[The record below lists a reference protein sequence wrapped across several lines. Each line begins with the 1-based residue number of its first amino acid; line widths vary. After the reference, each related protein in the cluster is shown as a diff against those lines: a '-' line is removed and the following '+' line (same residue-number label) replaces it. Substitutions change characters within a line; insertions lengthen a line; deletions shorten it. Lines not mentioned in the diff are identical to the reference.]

1 MKLIHTADL
10 HADRERA
17 GSIIIALARIADTVE
32 RESADAVVVAGDIWN
47 HAIMNV
53 EGSRFDDVLAAF
65 RRLADVAPIFM
76 VYGTPTHDAHG
87 SLEVFER
94 LSAKH
99 PIRILRPGQPVEH
112 AGAIFF
118 GVPEP
123 SLRWLVPEAD
133 TSQKAESDLRTAL
146 SSHMMAIGAKRRE
159 FTGPAI
165 LVHHGMISGSRL
177 SNGEIVEGGS
187 GIKASVDDLK
197 ATGCDYIALGDNHE
211 PQQVGASMGLQAYY
225 PGSLPSQNFGEEHE
239 AGFNVIQIVDGQTFV
254 HRITLD
260 DFPARRT
267 IRVNWVEGRPDVT
280 ITPDMVRGF
289 MVKLEI
295 SCDRGDVP
303 MIDETEMLKRLTQAG
318 AAVGSIIGIKA
329 RPTETVRFAE
339 IAEKDSPE
347 DKLALWF
354 EQSGAPITDEQRL
367 KHRQVAA
374 EVSGEGAGPRP
385 GHIELTRLVLRG
397 AVGLKDMSG
406 LDEID
411 WNLDDYPDGLVA
423 LIGSNGSGKTT
434 MVENFH
440 PWPQLLTREGTLK
453 SNFFLKDSMRDLYW
467 TDHRDG
473 AKYRAKILINGVT
486 ESADPKYFLYR
497 QETLN
502 DVYGTEHWQPI
513 GDVEGR
519 LKGYEEEI
527 NQLFGSLDL
536 FLKSAFVTQS
546 PPNGIAQIDKAKRAD
561 RMVLFSALCGLEF
574 WELYRD
580 KAKFHMDAAARKAE
594 LAESELKVLE
604 GGLADPEDLIHNI
617 HLSEDQ
623 ATTIKTELD
632 TLASQGKQK
641 ADEAASLKAK
651 ASAQI
656 VVRDQLKA
664 SEQRLEDLKSRVAM
678 AKNVLFRDHE
688 VLSNVST
695 AEAALR
701 DLESWEAAK
710 REQDTAWET
719 WRRAYDA
726 EEAQVKILR
735 DQHDE
740 TQRKA
745 RADYDEAVR
754 VHGLRL
760 RSCQSDEQQA
770 REAVSK
776 TSSVVA
782 LIDATI
788 QRYQSDL
795 SKPVEDHCALCKQ
808 LLPEDAR
815 KHVLDARTV
824 LESQLKE
831 QQSQREAA
839 LRNYQ
844 DAQTDLEKATK
855 TRADHEAAAPEKPGV
870 LSGLFIPPV
879 STVPAWDDTARPE
892 LARKIARVNISTL
905 RAQVTA
911 AGVARDQ
918 RSAHELALKNAETD
932 LTVEESRAEELR
944 AGLDQDVI
952 DQCNAADAEVERLR
966 QAWAAANSQL
976 GAAQERVKAA
986 KEAVQDRDKKDAE
999 LAQRRTDLE
1008 TLHKGAAV
1016 WDALR
1021 YAYSD
1026 KGVQALEL
1034 DALAPSISSTANAL
1048 LEIFG
1053 SVFRIEFQTTRIS
1066 GSGKAAKQVEDLL
1079 IQVMNQETGKSREI
1093 SLLSGGERVWVLRAL
1108 YDAFGLIRAK
1118 NSDVR
1123 FLTAVQ
1129 DEADGALDVDARMA
1143 YLRMIEDAHRRSGRR
1158 KTIIVTHSETLQT
1171 MIPTK
1176 IFVRDLGPRKE
1187 GLAL

>member
-1 MKLIHTADL
+1 MKLIHIADL

-17 GSIIIALARIADTVE
+17 GSVIIALARIAEAVE

-99 PIRILRPGQPVEH
+99 LIRILRPGTSVEH

-123 SLRWLVPEAD
+123 SLRWLVPNAD
-133 TSQKAESDLRTAL
+133 TSQKAESDLRAAL

-159 FTGPAI
+159 FNGPAV

-211 PQQVGASMGLQAYY
+211 PQQVGASMGLQAFY
-225 PGSLPSQNFGEEHE
+225 PGSLPSQNFGEEHA
-239 AGFNVIQIVDGQTFV
+239 AGFNVVQIIDGQTFV
-254 HRITLD
+254 HRVTLD
-260 DFPARRT
+260 DFLPRRT

-303 MIDETEMLKRLTQAG
+303 LIDETEMLKRLTQAG
-318 AAVGSIIGIKA
+318 AAEGSIIGIKA

-411 WNLDDYPDGLVA
+411 WNLDNYPDGLVA

-486 ESADPKYFLYR
+486 ESADPKYYLYR
-497 QETLN
+497 L
-502 DVYGTEHWQPI
+502 DAGSWQPI

-527 NQLFGSLDL
+527 NRLFGSLDL

-574 WELYRD
+574 WELYRE

-604 GGLADPEDLIHNI
+604 GGLADPEDLIHNV

-623 ATTIKTELD
+623 AAAIKTELD
-632 TLASQGKQK
+632 TLASHGKQK

-664 SEQRLEDLKSRVAM
+664 SEQRTADLKSRVYSAKTTLQADDVAM
-678 AKNVLFRDHE
+678 A
-688 VLSNVST
+688 SVST

-740 TQRKA
+740 SQRKA

-760 RSCQSDEQQA
+760 RSCQSDENQL
-770 REAVSK
+770 REIVAK
-776 TSSVVA
+776 KSSELAMV
-782 LIDATI
+782 DATI
-788 QRYQSDL
+788 QRYQSEL
-795 SKPVEDHCALCKQ
+795 AKPIEDHCSLCKQ
-808 LLPEDAR
+808 LLPDDAR
-815 KHVLDARTV
+815 KHVLDARTETENE
-824 LESQLKE
+824 LRE
-831 QQSQREAA
+831 QQNYRTAA
-839 LRNYQ
+839 LYNS
-844 DAQTDLEKATK
+844 QTVQADLEKAVKIRTE
-855 TRADHEAAAPEKPGV
+855 HEANAPEKPGV

-879 STVPAWDDTARPE
+879 STVPAWDDTARAE
-892 LARKIARVNISTL
+892 LARKIASVNISTL

-932 LTVEESRAEELR
+932 LSVEESRAAELR

-952 DQCNAADAEVERLR
+952 DQCNAADAEIERLR
-966 QAWAAANSQL
+966 QSWATANSQL

-986 KEAVQDRDKKDAE
+986 KEAIVDRSMKDAE

-1008 TLHKGAAV
+1008 TLRKEAAV

-1079 IQVMNQETGKSREI
+1079 IQVMNQETGKSREV

-1143 YLRMIEDAHRRSGRR
+1143 YLRMIEDAHSRSGRR
-1158 KTIIVTHSETLQT
+1158 KTIIVTHSEALQA

-1176 IFVRDLGPRKE
+1176 IFVRELGPRKE